1 MRKTFTVLFLLIACS
16 AWSQGV
22 AISQSNLSN
31 CACNGVYDLVGTDA
45 TGRNIYERST
55 EAIPYVNKIRISYN
69 AAESRW
75 RIELQIIYGGWVS
88 AGTNTN
94 QTTPA
99 PPETGWVPNEYYQ
112 STVPTTTMIYEPATK
127 TASCDGCNWS
137 ESTSWVPAGGPPRPF
152 DHAIIAGDVILD
164 TDRTINNLTINP
176 GSSLMQSSDRTL
188 DVYGELA
195 LDGQLDVFR
204 LLLRKGTSLNGTGLK
219 VKRLKAFA
227 TQPVVLTGDVSVYDP
242 ADPGNGQYSVVG
254 LFKLGNY
261 NLTTF
266 GGLNDDQ
273 VERSDVNAQT
283 DGSGRLR
290 YYFKAGD
297 TYSRGFRF
305 NGYSLNISG
314 VGNNGSAKPYLI
326 SAKASPTFTHQ
337 LPSDVHSIPC
347 QWDISAEL
355 IDKSLEHYFGTTFIW
370 PTSATPL
377 DFIKSNAYVKRWN
390 GVDWENK
397 AGPVDV
403 SSGAVYVGNVTDFS
417 SWAVFDSEVVLPVRM
432 VSFTARAEQNTAN
445 LEWVT
450 SEESNS
456 DHFEVERSLQGTN
469 WVKVGQVAARG
480 ESQFRSHY
488 TYAHSLSNPGIH
500 YFRIKSVDRD
510 DSFAYSVIRSVR
522 IGALPASYLY
532 PNPVA
537 DRVQIGGNADVRS
550 AVLINSS
557 GSSLGEFRAEAG
569 QAFDVGKLS
578 PGWYILQF
586 EDEQGLIRKLPFMKR

>member
-1 MRKTFTVLFLLIACS
+1 MRKTFTVLFLLITCA

-31 CACNGVYDLVGTDA
+31 CSCNGLYDLVGTDA
-45 TGRNIYERST
+45 TGRNIYERATT
-55 EAIPYVNKIRISYN
+55 EIPYVNKIRIIFN
-69 AAESRW
+69 AGENRW

-94 QTTPA
+94 LTTPA
-99 PPETGWVPNEYYQ
+99 PPATGWVPNEYYN
-112 STVPTTTMIYEPATK
+112 STVPTTTVIYEPATK

-137 ESTSWVPAGGPPRPF
+137 ESTSWVPAGGPPRPY
-152 DHAIIAGDVILD
+152 DHAIIDGDVILD
-164 TDRTINNLTINP
+164 TDRTVNNLTINP
-176 GSSLMQSSDRTL
+176 GGLLTQSSDRTL
-188 DVYGELA
+188 DVYGDLA
-195 LDGQLDVFR
+195 LNGQLDVFR

-219 VKRLKAFA
+219 VKQLRALG
-227 TQPVVLTGDVSVYDP
+227 TQRVVLTGDVSVYDE
-242 ADPGNGQYSVVG
+242 ADPGNGQYSVTG

-266 GGLNDDQ
+266 GGPTDTG
-273 VERSDVNAQT
+273 VEKSNVNAQT
-283 DGSGRLR
+283 DGSGRIR
-290 YYFKAGD
+290 YYFNAGD
-297 TYSRGFRF
+297 TYSRGFNF
-305 NGYSLNISG
+305 DGYSLIVSG
-314 VGNNGSAKPYLI
+314 VGNNGSDKPYLL
-326 SAKASPTFTHQ
+326 SAKASPTFTHP
-337 LPSDVHSIPC
+337 LPSDIHAIPC

-355 IDKSLEHYFGTTFIW
+355 IDKTLEHYFNIIFQW
-370 PTSATPL
+370 PLSATPV

-403 SSGAVYVGNVTDFS
+403 SSGAAYVSNITDFS
-417 SWAVFDSEVVLPVRM
+417 SWAIFDSEVVLPVRM
-432 VSFTARAEQNTAN
+432 VSFAARAEQNTAN

-450 SEESNS
+450 SEEINS
-456 DHFEVERSLQGTN
+456 DHFEVEHSFQGQN

-480 ESQFRSHY
+480 ESQVRAHY
-488 TYAHSLSNPGIH
+488 TYAHSLNDPGIH

-522 IGALPASYLY
+522 IGTLPISYLY

-537 DRVQIGGNADVRS
+537 DRLRVGGNGDIRN

-557 GSSLGEFRAEAG
+557 GSSLGEFKADAG
-569 QAFDVGKLS
+569 RAFDVGKLI
-578 PGWYILQF
+578 PGWYVLQF
-586 EDEQGLIRKLPFMKR
+586 EDEKGFTQKLPFMKR